1 MWNQYLKL
9 TLSIRDKNS
18 APEQQNF
25 FLETIHINEES
36 LQEFLVD
43 IKHSI
48 HMIDERNETN
58 HSINS
63 EREQTRT
70 NDICIFAKKYGTHTF

>member
-36 LQEFLVD
+36 LQEFLAH
-43 IKHSI
+43 IKDSI
-48 HMIDERNETN
+48 QMIDKRNETK

-63 EREQTRT
+63 ERTDR
-70 NDICIFAKKYGTHTF
+70 DK